1 MKRVRLALLLS
12 FLAVS
17 CLLFSQ
23 TAGPS
28 SPASV
33 SFTLDFPQSSPA
45 HYSITVDS
53 SGKASYTSGIAD
65 TAAHQD
71 SDSETTSGSDQP
83 YHYSFTVSPETRE
96 RIFDLAARA
105 NYFSGDINYAKR
117 NIANTGAKILTYKDA
132 QRSTEAKYNY
142 STNPTVQQ
150 LTALFQGLST
160 TMEYGRRLD
169 ESYHY
174 QKLAL
179 DEQLKGMEEQVDQN
193 VLVEVE
199 AVAPI
204 LKKIAADSSVMNVTR
219 ARAQRLLAKAGT
231 TAGKP

>member
-1 MKRVRLALLLS
+1 MV
-12 FLAVS
+12 
-17 CLLFSQ
+17 
-23 TAGPS
+23 
-28 SPASV
+28 SPA
-33 SFTLDFPQSSPA
+33 
-45 HYSITVDS
+45 
-53 SGKASYTSGIAD
+53 
-65 TAAHQD
+65 
-71 SDSETTSGSDQP
+71 
-83 YHYSFTVSPETRE
+83 TRE

-117 NIANTGAKILTYKDA
+117 NIANTGEKILTYKDA

-160 TMEYGRRLD
+160 TLEYGRRLEED
-169 ESYHY
+169 YHY

-179 DEQLKGMEEQVDQN
+179 DEQLKGMEEQADQN

-204 LKKIAADSSVMNVTR
+204 LKKIAADSSVLNVTR

-231 TAGKP
+231 TASKP

>member
-1 MKRVRLALLLS
+1 MERIRPALLLG
-12 FLAVS
+12 FLALS

-28 SPASV
+28 SPAIV
-33 SFTLDFPQSSPA
+33 SFTLDFPQSTPA
-45 HYSITVDS
+45 HYSIRVDA
-53 SGKASYTSGIAD
+53 SGEASYTSGVAQ
-65 TAAHQD
+65 TASHQD
-71 SDSETTSGSDQP
+71 SDSETTSDADQP
-83 YHYSFTVSPETRE
+83 YQYSFTVSPATRE

-105 NYFSGDINYAKR
+105 NYFSGDINYTKH

-142 STNPTVQQ
+142 TTNPTVQQ
-150 LTALFQGLST
+150 LTALFQGLSST
-160 TMEYGRRLD
+160 LEYGRRL
-169 ESYHY
+169 EEAYHY

-179 DEQLKGMEEQVDQN
+179 DEQLKGMEEQANQN

-204 LKKIAADSSVMNVTR
+204 LTKIAADPSVMNVTR
-219 ARAQRLLAKAGT
+219 ARAQRLLAKAGA
-231 TAGKP
+231 TASKP

>member
-1 MKRVRLALLLS
+1 MERIRPALLLG
-12 FLAVS
+12 FLALS

-28 SPASV
+28 SPAIV
-33 SFTLDFPQSSPA
+33 SFTLDFPQSTPA
-45 HYSITVDS
+45 HYSITVDA
-53 SGKASYTSGIAD
+53 SGKASYTSGVAQ
-65 TAAHQD
+65 TASHRD
-71 SDSETTSGSDQP
+71 SDSETTSDADEP
-83 YHYSFTVSPETRE
+83 YHYSFTVSPATRE
-96 RIFDLAARA
+96 SIFDLAARA

-142 STNPTVQQ
+142 TANPTVQQ

-160 TMEYGRRLD
+160 TLEYGRRL
-169 ESYHY
+169 EEAYHY

-179 DEQLKGMEEQVDQN
+179 DEQLKGMEEQANQN
-193 VLVEVE
+193 ILVEVE

-204 LKKIAADSSVMNVTR
+204 LTKIAADPSVMNVTR
-219 ARAQRLLAKAGT
+219 ARAQRLLAKAGNT
-231 TAGKP
+231 PNKP